1 MSTFLLKFR
10 PLEPYF
16 FGEEKNLGFDNMA
29 KGPKKVLTNA
39 YFIKSGNMPSP
50 STLIGAIRYLALK
63 QTVGLSSDGVH
74 LTDEQRTVIGDSSF
88 DLLAEGRQEF
98 GTIKSLGPV
107 HLCKG
112 NTEYFKTP
120 YFLHKNEAFGI
131 ASYRMEQTG
140 ERKHRPVYLPTDYDG
155 KEGQINGYI
164 SSDDEKEL
172 VQSSEIF
179 GSVIKTRILKDKRKE
194 NQQDAFF
201 KKEYRILADGFSF
214 CCEAEIDGWTP
225 KSDVVYMGQDKSSF
239 AFTAV
244 EKGAGG
250 TEIGGMKKLCE
261 EKADVPPNSIAAIA
275 LSDIYFTEPY
285 EQATDFAIASFR
297 NFRFMTSAH
306 ESTDQSYYA
315 RLKKSCLYHLAEAGS
330 TFYLAKDQLQA
341 FQSFFNPDL
350 SSVGLNTFIYVE
362 GRNHS

>member
-63 QTVGLSSDGVH
+63 QTVGLSTDGVH
-74 LTDEQRTVIGDSSF
+74 LTDEQKAAVGESSF
-88 DLLAEGRQEF
+88 NLFSEGRQEF
-98 GTIKSLGPV
+98 GKIKGVGPV

-112 NTEYFKTP
+112 DTEYFKAP
-120 YFLHKNEAFGI
+120 YFLHENGDSGI
-131 ASYRMEQTG
+131 ASYRMELAG
-140 ERKHRPVYLPTDYDG
+140 ERMHRKVFLPVDYDG
-155 KEGQINGYI
+155 KEGLISAYI
-164 SSDDEKEL
+164 SSDDKKEL

-261 EKADVPPNSIAAIA
+261 ENADVPPNSIAAIA

-306 ESTDQSYYA
+306 ASTGQSYYA
-315 RLKKSCLYHLAEAGS
+315 RLKKSSLYHLAEAGS
-330 TFYLAKDQLQA
+330 TFYLTKDQIHV
-341 FQSFFNPDL
+341 FQSLFNPDL